1 MKPSF
6 LLSTSLFALL
16 AASSSAADVQNKP
29 VSYYKDIRPI
39 FQANCQGCHQP
50 AKARGG
56 YVMTDFKKLLAGGEK
71 DGVAIVPGDA
81 SKGSLLDQITP
92 KDGQAEMPKNK
103 PPLHELE
110 IALVRRWISE
120 GAKDDT
126 PADAKKHFDA
136 ANPPSYSRL
145 PVVASVDLSPDG
157 SLIAVAGFH
166 EILLHK
172 TDGSGIAARLIG
184 MSERVQ
190 SVRFSPDGKRL
201 AAAAGDPGRLGEIQI
216 WDVASKELK
225 LAAPVGWDTLYGVSW
240 SPDNAKVAFG
250 CPDNTVR
257 AIDASNGK
265 QILQMGS
272 HNDWVLETAFNA
284 AGDHVISVG
293 RDMTAKLSELESQ
306 RFIDN
311 ITSITPGALRG
322 GINSVDRHPVDNT
335 VVVGGAD
342 GAPQLF
348 QIFRTSARKIGDNAN
363 LIRKH
368 SELPGRIFAV
378 RVSGNGKR
386 FIAGSAL
393 NGSGAVAVY
402 PLSAEDDQPA
412 DIKAI
417 RAKDPQQRTGE
428 ENKKLTDYNETFSK
442 PIARLDLPQS
452 AIYAVS
458 LNQDGSLAAAAG
470 SDGIIRILDPSGNL
484 KREFPAAPVSK
495 PASVPLSPKKSPA
508 RQDENRSKEPQ
519 EPRPASKIKSL
530 AISPENAVIQGK
542 AGYVQTVVT
551 ATLENGDRIDVTRSA
566 KFTPRSPIAQVSARG
581 RIEPIADGKSSVEIS
596 VDGLRAELPIEVA
609 GTKNAYHADFIR
621 DVNPVLTKL
630 GCNQGTCHGSKEGK
644 GGFKLSLRGYDPEFD
659 LRTLTDDMAS
669 RRVTIASPDDS
680 LMLLKTVAEVP
691 HEGGRRTESDT
702 HYYGILREWIAGGAA
717 LNSAS
722 PKVTSISLYPENPVT
737 QLPGARQQFRII
749 AKFADNSTRDV
760 TAEAFIESGNG
771 DVATADASG
780 LITTLRRGEAP
791 VLARYEGNYAATTLT
806 VMGDREGF
814 QWQQP
819 ESWSRIDDLVAAKWK
834 RMRIEPSGL
843 ASDAEFLRRAH
854 LDLTGLP
861 PSADAVRTFLA
872 DSRDSKTKRAAVID
886 SLIGTPDFVEYWT
899 NKWAD
904 LLQVNAKFLGGK
916 GAESFRNWIRQEIA
930 DNTPY
935 DRFVAKILTASGSNK
950 ENPAA
955 SYWKILRTPTEA
967 MENTTHLFLATRFN
981 CNKCHDHPFE
991 RWTQDQ
997 YYHTAAYFA
1006 QFQLRPDPASGDQRI
1021 GGTAVEGAKPLY
1033 EIVADTPTGDVKHD
1047 RTGKVT
1053 PPEFPFPAKVEVAEK
1068 APRREAL
1075 AAWMTAPDNR
1085 FFASSYVNR
1094 LWGYL
1099 LGVGIIEPIDDI
1111 RAGNPPTNPELL
1123 DYLTKEFVQSGFNT
1137 RHIVQLICKSRT
1149 YQLSIKTNRW
1159 NEDDKTNYS
1168 HAIARRL
1175 SAETLVDAVHT
1186 VTGSASAFPG
1196 AAKGARAASLFDLGS
1211 DLPGGLLGTLGRP
1224 ARESACE
1231 CERSNDIR
1239 LGSVMALLS
1248 GQAISQAIQSP
1259 ENAIAKLVASQPDDR
1274 KAIEELFIRVL
1285 ARKPTEPE
1293 IDATLKNLGRIN
1305 EDHQKVVKQRDELE
1319 KKHAPAIAAAEAA
1332 RKAEMDKTKPPLDAY
1347 EAETKFYREE
1357 RERIRKDRTAQAE
1370 SSAAAYEKD
1379 FNLRLAGWGLQQVAL
1394 KHETLWDRATPVA
1407 NATDGVRLVVDKQG
1421 LIVSSGQNRK
1431 ADYNVE
1437 LDLAKA
1443 GTTGV
1448 LLELLPDSSLPGFG
1462 PGRGDAGTVFINE
1475 ISATLAP
1482 KGKPDA
1488 AIKFAGAAASFEAK
1502 DQPAAQLIDG
1512 KADAKNGWS
1521 LAGGN
1526 GVRRLIML
1534 KLPQPTEAPGARLKL
1549 KIVQRG
1555 TAEGQLIARFR
1566 VWSTTAPNPLKP
1578 GIASDLHALLSKPDP
1593 SRSPDENKQIAT
1605 AFRVI
1610 DDEYWIRTRA
1620 VADAKQ
1626 PLPADPKHETLKAA
1640 YAKASEPIRL
1650 DAQLVQSRIDAEA
1663 STKQVGNRR
1672 LTAMQD
1678 LTWALINSSAFLFNR

>member
-6 LLSTSLFALL
+6 LLVSAVSSLLANSLL
-16 AASSSAADVQNKP
+16 AADASSKA

-71 DGVAIVPGDA
+71 DGVAIVPGDPA
-81 SKGSLLDQITP
+81 KGSVLDQITP

-110 IALVRRWISE
+110 IALVRRWIAE

-136 ANPPSYSRL
+136 TNPPTYSRL
-145 PVVASVDLSPDG
+145 PVIASVDISPDG
-157 SLIAVAGFH
+157 TLVAVAGFH

-172 TDGSGIAARLIG
+172 TDGSGLAARLVG

-201 AAAAGDPGRLGEIQI
+201 AAAAGDPGRLGEIQV

-225 LAAPVGWDTLYGVSW
+225 LSTPVGWDTLYGVSW
-240 SPDNAKVAFG
+240 SPDGTKLAFG

-265 QILQMGS
+265 QLLQMGS
-272 HNDWVLETAFNA
+272 HNDWVLETTFNA

-311 ITSITPGALRG
+311 LTSITPGALRG
-322 GINSVDRHPVDNT
+322 GINSVDKHPVDNT
-335 VVVGGAD
+335 VVVGGSD

-368 SELPGRIFAV
+368 TELPGRIFAV

-386 FIAGSAL
+386 FVAGSAL
-393 NGSGAVAVY
+393 NGSGAVAIY
-402 PLSAEDDQPA
+402 SLSSENDQPA

-417 RAKDPQQRTGE
+417 RAKDPGQRNGE
-428 ENKKLTDYNETFSK
+428 ENKKLNEYNEQFVK
-442 PIARLDLPQS
+442 PVARLDLPQS
-452 AIYAVS
+452 TVYAVS
-458 LNQDGSLAAAAG
+458 INQDGSLTAAAG
-470 SDGIIRILDPSGNL
+470 SDGLIRILDQEGKV

-495 PASVPLSPKKSPA
+495 TASVPLSPKKSAPA
-508 RQDENRSKEPQ
+508 RQDDAKQ
-519 EPRPASKIKSL
+519 DAEPRPASKIKSL
-530 AISPENAVIQGK
+530 AVSPSSAVIQGK

-566 KFTPRSPIAQVSARG
+566 KFTARAPIAQITPRG
-581 RIEPIADGKSSVEIS
+581 RIEPLADGKSSIEITI
-596 VDGLRAELPIEVA
+596 DGTRAELPLEVA
-609 GTKNAYHADFIR
+609 GTKHAYSADFIR

-644 GGFKLSLRGYDPEFD
+644 GGFKLSLRGYDPEYD

-680 LMLLKTVAEVP
+680 LMLLKTIAEVP

-702 HYYGILREWIAGGAA
+702 HYYGILREWIAGGAT
-717 LNSAS
+717 LNAASA
-722 PKVTSISLYPENPVT
+722 KVVSISLHPENPVT

-749 AKFADNSTRDV
+749 ANFADNSSRDV
-760 TAEAFIESGNG
+760 TAESFIESGNG
-771 DVATADASG
+771 DVATADQSG

-806 VMGDREGF
+806 VMGNRDGF
-814 QWQQP
+814 QWQEP
-819 ESWSRIDDLVAAKWK
+819 ESWGRVDELVAAKWK
-834 RMRIEPSGL
+834 RMRIEPSGI

-861 PSADAVRTFLA
+861 PSANAVRAFLS
-872 DSRDSKTKRAAVID
+872 DTRDTRTKRAAAID

-935 DRFVAKILTASGSNK
+935 DRFVSKILTASGSNK
-950 ENPAA
+950 DNPAA
-955 SYWKILRTPTEA
+955 SYWKILRTPAEA

-1006 QFQLRPDPASGDQRI
+1006 QFQLKADPSSGDQRI

-1033 EIVADTPTGDVKHD
+1033 EIVADAPGGEIKHD

-1053 PPEFPFPAKVEVAEK
+1053 PPEFPFPAKLEVQEK
-1068 APRREAL
+1068 ASRREAL
-1075 AAWMTAPDNR
+1075 ASWMTAPDNR

-1123 DYLTKEFVQSGFNT
+1123 EYLTKEFVQSGFNT
-1137 RHIVQLICKSRT
+1137 RHIIQLVCKSRT

-1168 HAIARRL
+1168 HALARRL

-1259 ENAIAKLVASQPDDR
+1259 ENAIAKLVSTQPDDR

-1305 EDHQKVVKQRDELE
+1305 DDHQKVVKQRDELE

-1347 EAETKFYREE
+1347 EAETKFYRDE
-1357 RERIRKDRTAQAE
+1357 RERVRKERIAQAE
-1370 SSAAAYEKD
+1370 AAAAAYEKD
-1379 FNLRLAGWGLQQVAL
+1379 FSLRMTGWSSLQASI
-1394 KHETLWDRATPVA
+1394 KHETLWDRTTPVA
-1407 NATDGVRLVVDKQG
+1407 NATDGVRLTVDKQG
-1421 LIVSSGQNRK
+1421 LVVSTGQNRK
-1431 ADYNVE
+1431 ADYTVE

-1488 AIKFAGAAASFEAK
+1488 AIKFAAAAASFETK
-1502 DQPAAQLIDG
+1502 ENPVAQLIDG
-1512 KADAKNGWS
+1512 KADPKNGWS

-1526 GVRRLIML
+1526 GVRRLVML
-1534 KLPQPTEAPGARLKL
+1534 KLPQPTEAAGSRLKL

-1555 TAEGQLIARFR
+1555 VADGALIARFR
-1566 VWSTTAPNPLKP
+1566 VWSTTAANPLQA
-1578 GIASDLHALLSKPDP
+1578 GIASDLQALLAKD
-1593 SRSPDENKQIAT
+1593 DKTKTADDKKQLAT
-1605 AFRVI
+1605 TYRML
-1610 DDEYWIRTRA
+1610 DDEYWIRARA
-1620 VADAKQ
+1620 VAEAKLA
-1626 PLPADPKHETLKAA
+1626 LPADPKHESLKAA

-1650 DAQLVQSRIDAEA
+1650 DAQLVQARIDAES
-1663 STKQVGNRR
+1663 STKQVNNRR